1 MHQIVLPT
9 HTNNHDTVFGGQI
22 AAWCDICAAIS
33 AQRFCR
39 GAVVTASMD
48 QLHFLRPVRRG
59 MVVILQSQVNQAW
72 RTSMEVGVRVDA
84 EDPATGSRVHC
95 CTAYLTFVA
104 LDAHGQPRQI
114 PALDPGNEPLLLR
127 RAREATLRR
136 DNRLHMREVRRKA
149 LEQEETPPPTG
160 AETP

>member
-33 AQRFCR
+33 AQRYCR

-104 LDAHGQPRQI
+104 LDAHGQPRAI
-114 PALDPGNEPLLLR
+114 PQLKPDDSPDSLRRVKEAELR
-127 RAREATLRR
+127 RAR
-136 DNRLHMREVRRKA
+136 RLEMRELRKQFR
-149 LEQEETPPPTG
+149 E
-160 AETP
+160 

>member
-9 HTNNHDTVFGGQI
+9 HTNNHDSVFGGQI

-33 AQRFCR
+33 AQRFCQ

-59 MVVILQSQVNQAW
+59 MVVILKSQVNQAW

-84 EDPATGSRVHC
+84 EDPATGSLVHC

-104 LDAHGQPRQI
+104 LDAHGQPRSI
-114 PALDPGNEPLLLR
+114 PALEPGDDTTTIRRLKEANLR
-127 RAREATLRR
+127 RAR
-136 DNRLHMREVRRKA
+136 RLEMRELRKQFR
-149 LEQEETPPPTG
+149 E
-160 AETP
+160 

>member
-1 MHQIVLPT
+1 MSPKNPANSRSEMHQIVLPT

-59 MVVILQSQVNQAW
+59 MVVILKSQVNQAW

-84 EDPATGSRVHC
+84 EDPATGSLVHC

-104 LDAHGQPRQI
+104 LDAHGQPRSI
-114 PALDPGNEPLLLR
+114 VSLDPGEDVDMIRRTKEADLR
-127 RAREATLRR
+127 RAR
-136 DNRLHMREVRRKA
+136 RLEMRELRKQF
-149 LEQEETPPPTG
+149 QE
-160 AETP
+160 

>member
-1 MHQIVLPT
+1 
-9 HTNNHDTVFGGQI
+9 
-22 AAWCDICAAIS
+22 
-33 AQRFCR
+33 
-39 GAVVTASMD
+39 MD

-104 LDAHGQPRQI
+104 LDAHGQPRPI
-114 PALDPGNEPLLLR
+114 PPLKPDDSPDSVRRIKEAELR
-127 RAREATLRR
+127 RTRR
-136 DNRLHMREVRRKA
+136 LEMRELRKQFR
-149 LEQEETPPPTG
+149 E
-160 AETP
+160 